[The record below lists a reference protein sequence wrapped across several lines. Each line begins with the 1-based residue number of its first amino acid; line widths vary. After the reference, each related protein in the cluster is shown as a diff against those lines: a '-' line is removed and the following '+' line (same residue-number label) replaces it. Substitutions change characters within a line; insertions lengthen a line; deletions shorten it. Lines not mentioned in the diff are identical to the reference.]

1 MRSLWYDPRVSR
13 HYSPVQYSLGPGP
26 MTPGV
31 KALLIT
37 NIAVYVLVFLAPR
50 LTIFLGLTPA
60 AVFGSL
66 WVWQPLTYMF
76 VHRDLMHILFNM
88 LALWMIGID
97 LERTWGTTKLVK
109 YCLVTGIGAGVTTLL
124 VSLLP
129 LALSGPVY
137 YSVTIGFSGAVYGLL
152 LAFALYFPNRPMM
165 FFPIP
170 IPVPAKYFVL
180 ILGAIAFFSS
190 IGASSSG
197 VAHAT
202 HLGGLLVG
210 WIYLSM
216 NRPGG
221 LSGEIKY
228 RWTKLRMAQARK
240 RFGVVPGRRPGGWN
254 DRVH

>member
-1 MRSLWYDPRVSR
+1 
-13 HYSPVQYSLGPGP
+13 

-31 KALLIT
+31 KALLIA

-50 LTIFLGLTPA
+50 LTIFLGLAPA

-76 VHRDLMHILFNM
+76 VHRDLIHILFNM

-210 WIYLSM
+210 WIYLST

-228 RWTKLRMAQARK
+228 RWTKWRMAQARK
-240 RFGVVPGRRPGGWN
+240 RFEVVHGRRPGGWN